1 MKVLVYSSHGFDK
14 PYLNKFNKNHQL
26 VFTENQLNVN
36 TVNLSKNFEAISV
49 FTSDDL
55 NKEVLEKLNKNGVKY
70 ITLRCAGYD
79 NVDLDTAKKIGIKV
93 ANVPAYSPNSVA
105 EHAVALLLCLNRKI
119 LLSQQLMHKNDFRLD
134 NLIGFE
140 LKNKTVGIIGTGK
153 IGASF
158 AKIMN
163 GFGSKLIA
171 YDIVENELL
180 KKEVAIKY
188 IATLT
193 KGKTSEHALD
203 ILTNYFLE
211 LVHLPV
217 KAVIPLLIV

>member
-1 MKVLVYSSHGFDK
+1 
-14 PYLNKFNKNHQL
+14 
-26 VFTENQLNVN
+26 
-36 TVNLSKNFEAISV
+36 
-49 FTSDDL
+49 
-55 NKEVLEKLNKNGVKY
+55 
-70 ITLRCAGYD
+70 
-79 NVDLDTAKKIGIKV
+79 
-93 ANVPAYSPNSVA
+93 
-105 EHAVALLLCLNRKI
+105 
-119 LLSQQLMHKNDFRLD
+119 MHKNDFRLD

-188 IATLT
+188 MGFEDVCKKSDIISIHCPLNENTRYMFN
-193 KGKTSEHALD
+193 KKTFS
-203 ILTNYFLE
+203 IIKNG
-211 LVHLPV
+211 
-217 KAVIPLLIV
+217 AVIINTARGQLINTLDLIEALKSNKISAAGLDVYEHEKNIFFKDLTEKPPQDSVFNELRNLPNVIITGHQAFLTYEALTEIAQTTLNNLNEWQQNNQCKNDLI